1 MTFDRAGLQTMT
13 FSGAGTRHDTQRH
26 PWQITQRHPSQITQR
41 HPWQMPLGSSP
52 APHCG
57 PAQADGQPHG
67 RARWPLAAAAGC
79 YGLLSVLILLAL
91 LSGCAGLPPQAAR
104 AYSAAE
110 PGSVRTTLG
119 RIAADSS
126 PDAALS
132 GFRLLPIGA
141 FAIDTRLTLIKRAER
156 SIDVQYYLIAD
167 DETGRFLLRSLRDAA
182 LRGVRVRLLMDDLY
196 TAGSDPLLLGLA
208 SYPNVEIRLFN
219 PFPGWRDSLL
229 TRFAYS
235 AHDFSRVNRRMHNKL
250 LVVDGAMAVAGGRN
264 IANEYFMRHAQA
276 NFVDLDAFVTGALV
290 PKMQALFDDYWNS
303 PVVFPLH
310 AIVPPEDDVETRRLR
325 FDNATA
331 PSVTPPP
338 EAPPST
344 DVLGYGP
351 LSDELDAGR
360 LGLIWASATTYA
372 DPPNRLK
379 GMGASYGL
387 VPLQDVESVRYNV
400 LDLIRS
406 ASKEVVLTSPYLIP
420 GDRGMVLFAEQRRR
434 GVKFKVLTNSL
445 AATDEPLVHVGY
457 RKYRKEMLKLG
468 IDLYELSPVRVQRA
482 SRLGMFASSQGRL
495 HAKTAVIDRRH
506 IFIGSMNFDPRSE
519 IHNTE
524 MGLFIDSPPLAR
536 EALRLMDLDKLQASY
551 RLMLAPDGSL
561 RWLAADDE
569 GEVSFDVEPD
579 ASFATKF
586 WLELLAP
593 LAPEELL

>member
-1 MTFDRAGLQTMT
+1 MRLDWVGLQTMT
-13 FSGAGTRHDTQRH
+13 FGHAEAWDDTQLRL
-26 PWQITQRHPSQITQR
+26 R
-41 HPWQMPLGSSP
+41 QMPLRASS
-52 APHCG
+52 AQRWG
-57 PAQADGQPHG
+57 PALQGSPGQCPAQG
-67 RARWPLAAAAGC
+67 RMAGAARRLLLLLVLAMW
-79 YGLLSVLILLAL
+79 VVV
-91 LSGCAGLPPQAAR
+91 SGCAGLPPQAAR
-104 AYSAAE
+104 AHSTAE
-110 PGSVRTTLG
+110 PASVRTTLG
-119 RIAADSS
+119 RIAAESS
-126 PDAALS
+126 PDEALS

-141 FAIDTRLTLIKRAER
+141 FAIDTRLALIKRAER

-167 DETGRFLLRSLRDAA
+167 DETGRYLLRSLRDAA

-196 TAGSDPLLLGLA
+196 TSGSDPLLLGLA

-219 PFPGWRDSLL
+219 PFPGWRQHLL
-229 TRFAYS
+229 TRFLYS
-235 AHDFSRVNRRMHNKL
+235 AQDFRRVNRRMHNKL
-250 LVVDGAMAVAGGRN
+250 LVVDGAMAVTGGRN
-264 IANEYFMRHAQA
+264 IGNEYFMRHAQA

-303 PVVFPLH
+303 PIVFPLH
-310 AIVPPEDDVETRRLR
+310 RIVPPDEDVETLRLR

-331 PSVTPPP
+331 ASITPPP
-338 EAPPST
+338 EAPPDT

-360 LGLIWASATTYA
+360 LGLIWAGATAYA

-379 GMGASYGL
+379 GLGASYGL
-387 VPLQDVESVRYNV
+387 VPLEDVESVRYNV

-406 ASKEVVLTSPYLIP
+406 ARQEVVLTSPYLIP
-420 GDRGMVLFAEQRRR
+420 GERGMALFAEQRKR

-457 RKYRKEMLKLG
+457 RKYRKAMLKLG
-468 IDLYELSPVRVQRA
+468 VELYELSPVRVQRA
-482 SRLGMFASSQGRL
+482 SRLGMFATSQGRL

-506 IFIGSMNFDPRSE
+506 IFIGSMNFDPRSD

-524 MGLFIDSPPLAR
+524 MGVFIDSPQLAR
-536 EALRLMDLDKLQASY
+536 EVLRLMDLDKLQASY

-561 RWLAADDE
+561 RWVAADDE